1 MKQQNCTNT
10 IAMPQPIQWVEVSNI
25 LNRIPATAMA
35 VLVLIFNK
43 LCLWQH
49 RAETR
54 RRMMYLDD
62 RMLNDIGRSRAQ
74 VLAEAEKPFW
84 QK

>member
-1 MKQQNCTNT
+1 
-10 IAMPQPIQWVEVSNI
+10 MPQPIQWGEVSDI
-25 LNRIPATAMA
+25 LNRIPATVMA
-35 VLVLIFNK
+35 VLVPVFNK

-54 RRMMYLDD
+54 HRMMYLDD

-74 VLAEAEKPFW
+74 ALAEAEKPFW